1 MIAKPRVFFPL
12 KTPRFDTQAAE
23 AFGERVFLLSDDYPS
38 PFYSDEIAR
47 TFSRILRVHGFVP
60 RLDYVA
66 LTGPTIFVALL
77 LGQVM
82 VEHRFA
88 RMLLF
93 DARSSSY
100 VERVNQPDAELFRT

>member
-23 AFGERVFLLSDDYPS
+23 AFGDRVFLLSDDYPS

-47 TFSRILRVHGFVP
+47 TFSRLLRVHEFAP

-66 LTGPTIFVALL
+66 ITGPTIYVLW
-77 LGQVM
+77 LGLVVM
-82 VEHRFA
+82 AEYGCGRA
-88 RMLLF
+88 LLF
-93 DARSSSY
+93 DARTSSY
-100 VERVNQPDAELFRT
+100 VERPFPGDLVLKR